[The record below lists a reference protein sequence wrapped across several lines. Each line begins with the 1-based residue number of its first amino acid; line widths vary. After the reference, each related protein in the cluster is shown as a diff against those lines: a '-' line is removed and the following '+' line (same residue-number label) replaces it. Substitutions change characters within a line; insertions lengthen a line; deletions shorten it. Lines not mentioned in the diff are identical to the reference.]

1 MSSVRLSYNSY
12 SEYVYTKQTIGLLF
26 SFSETEVIAASAAA
40 SVTLAMVIVGAIL
53 LRLRLKKKREREKLR
68 AKYDVY
74 PTIPTAPPLL
84 VNTQRQLSHKSDVT
98 PVTCYDSMNIVTE
111 RPQFEGLEMSKY
123 DENSKRFQQKLYKFH
138 SFESTGR
145 GEKEPPK
152 LRRSKSVTS
161 LDDRSLVTGRKET
174 NIRVAFSLK
183 YVKNLRQVNLKLHNI
198 SELPSKTYG
207 LDVYAVVYLFPRS
220 NEGVNS
226 RNTKGDKTVKLE
238 QTFLF
243 DDLTLNE
250 TEKSTLRIALFY
262 RRRIRL
268 AKEEFLGELFLKCS
282 EVDWSLQQPTRFEI
296 EVHKNRAK
304 RVSYNTFICLILKF
318 FQHLNS
324 PSKLTFDLMNQSHDI
339 GKHAQNCL
347 PQLH

>member
-1 MSSVRLSYNSY
+1 M
-12 SEYVYTKQTIGLLF
+12 
-26 SFSETEVIAASAAA
+26 
-40 SVTLAMVIVGAIL
+40 
-53 LRLRLKKKREREKLR
+53 
-68 AKYDVY
+68 AKYDAY
-74 PTIPTAPPLL
+74 PTIPTAHPLMF
-84 VNTQRQLSHKSDVT
+84 NTQRQLSHKSDVS
-98 PVTCYDSMNIVTE
+98 PSAYYNSMNIVTE
-111 RPQFEGLEMSKY
+111 RPQFEGLELSKGE
-123 DENSKRFQQKLYKFH
+123 ENGNKFQQKLYKFH
-138 SFESTGR
+138 SFEYAQTGR
-145 GEKEPPK
+145 GEHETST

-161 LDDRSLVTGRKET
+161 LDDSALLKVKNEA

-243 DDLTLNE
+243 DDLTLKE

-262 RRRIRL
+262 RKRVRL

-282 EVDWSLQQPTRFEI
+282 DVDWSSQQPTRYEI

-304 RVSYNTFICLILKF
+304 RVRCVCPIR
-318 FQHLNS
+318 
-324 PSKLTFDLMNQSHDI
+324 
-339 GKHAQNCL
+339 KHARAL
-347 PQLH
+347 YSDF